1 MPTTPVTPT
10 TPAMPTTPM
19 TIPTTTTDK
28 TSSLIEMQAQ
38 QLAFQYLV
46 SRRPKQ
52 FFKKGGKLDFERY
65 LREFEMAIATPGLS
79 PELKLYEMK
88 FWWVGTPGIL
98 VSRYLLRED
107 HEIALKEAIA
117 ELKAKFGKRRTSAEE
132 MLEDLLSGGKIP
144 SKDIEA
150 VDEFVEKI
158 QTVYQ
163 TAIETD
169 RDKDFDK
176 RSIYESIL
184 KVKLPHFRYKWL
196 QKWAKNE
203 EDGGSPL
210 SFSDFI
216 SYLNLSRRMSE
227 TINRFDNDKTDRAE
241 AKSTSGRDDNGNGNN
256 FFFPPKQAARA
267 RSFQPHMKYDSSVKN
282 EMKNNSNVLEMKDT
296 SNVKR
301 NDSNDDV
308 EASSQT
314 YCVLCEQPHALHEC
328 QSFLSLNPDERSTAC
343 RNKNMCFKCLQVGHR
358 AAFCSKR
365 LPCLECGGPHHKLLH
380 GTSAPSFPNKNA
392 TTFEPNRS
400 TFRVDPKPA
409 ASTASS
415 APTAPRDTA

>member
-1 MPTTPVTPT
+1 M
-10 TPAMPTTPM
+10 
-19 TIPTTTTDK
+19 
-28 TSSLIEMQAQ
+28 
-38 QLAFQYLV
+38 
-46 SRRPKQ
+46 
-52 FFKKGGKLDFERY
+52 DFERY

-203 EDGGSPL
+203 EDGGSQL

-216 SYLNLSRRMSE
+216 SYLNLSRRLSE
-227 TINRFDNDKTDRAE
+227 TLNRFDLDKNDRAE
-241 AKSTSGRDDNGNGNN
+241 AKPTTGRNESGNFSSSSRGGFTSPFQSSSSTSSSRFNNSRNGA
-256 FFFPPKQAARA
+256 PTRVSSARA
-267 RSFQPHMKYDSSVKN
+267 AVQPPHKSSYEIKN
-282 EMKNNSNVLEMKDT
+282 MNNIQSV
-296 SNVKR
+296 
-301 NDSNDDV
+301 NDI
-308 EASSQT
+308 EASYPR
-314 YCVLCEQPHALHEC
+314 YCLLCEKPHN
-328 QSFLSLNPDERSTAC
+328 LSSCPSYKSASVDERSTLC
-343 RNKNMCFKCLQVGHR
+343 RNKNICFKCLGTGHR
-358 AAFCSKR
+358 AVTCASSN
-365 LPCLECGGPHHKLLH
+365 LCLKCGGVHHTSLH
-380 GTSAPSFPNKNA
+380 GSTPVTPTNKSATPFVPHV
-392 TTFEPNRS
+392 TTFAVK
-400 TFRVDPKPA
+400 TAPA
-409 ASTASS
+409 
-415 APTAPRDTA
+415 APTAPIDTA